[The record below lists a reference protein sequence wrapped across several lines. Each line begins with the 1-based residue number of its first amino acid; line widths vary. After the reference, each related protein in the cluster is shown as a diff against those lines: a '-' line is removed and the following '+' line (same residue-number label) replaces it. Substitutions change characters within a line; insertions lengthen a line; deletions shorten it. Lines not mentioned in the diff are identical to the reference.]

1 MDNYVMRFIKWYSF
15 IAILFFCFSFPVK
28 TEQAQS
34 NASNEKLSVYSHL
47 VAMAIYH
54 WNFASD
60 ISNEDILNLLDKSG
74 LQQDSSKEAI
84 VFRHLLATST
94 TNDVGSA
101 KIPVFVK
108 SPLLNEHWQHLKE
121 QSPLLYAAAKAY
133 YIFSKN
139 AISFEDSGMRI
150 KYSVPELL
158 DLKTELLSLENEEAT
173 AIASIWLAMEL
184 GVTSPIQ
191 AISEIEYALPYLP
204 EKTRNKTLENYFSKY
219 AAHEWLRS
227 AYIELSVPSRAY
239 HHSLKLLDS
248 TDDAIKAW
256 AYFFAIDAL
265 IIQNEFQEAFRLSD
279 KALEFVDNVDS
290 HHKKFLILVQRLR
303 VLVFSGIE
311 VNQQEIVKIQSE
323 IETLNQEEFMTK
335 AELLITYYYALKH
348 ALTGD
353 KETFGLS
360 VENYKLARQKA
371 QDNSAFESQ
380 IAFVVELEL
389 SRLYEV
395 FGDNDLAYHHLKNYN
410 ALLMKKN
417 SEQFKVNDASF
428 ANSISK
434 DIELARFRR
443 KELNELRAER
453 LGLSEDNEQKTNT
466 IYLLFVVIAAILF
479 MWRRITGSQKSQTD
493 Q

>member
-1 MDNYVMRFIKWYSF
+1 MRCIKWYSF
-15 IAILFFCFSFPVK
+15 LAILFFGCSFPAK
-28 TEQAQS
+28 AEQGVS
-34 NASNEKLSVYSHL
+34 TSGNDKLSVYSHL
-47 VAMAIYH
+47 VATAIYH

-60 ISNEDILNLLDKSG
+60 ISNDDILNLLDKSG
-74 LQQDSSKEAI
+74 LQEDASKEAI

-108 SPLLNEHWQHLKE
+108 SPLLKEHWQHLKA
-121 QSPLLYAAAKAY
+121 QSPKLYAAAKAY

-139 AISFEDSGMRI
+139 AVNFEDSSMRI

-158 DLKTELLSLENEEAT
+158 DLKTELLSLGDEEAT

-184 GVTSPIQ
+184 GVASPIQ

-204 EKTRNKTLENYFSKY
+204 EKTSHKRLESYFTKY
-219 AAHEWLRS
+219 AAHEWLRV

-239 HHSLKLLDS
+239 HHSLELLNSPDK
-248 TDDAIKAW
+248 AIKAW

-265 IIQNEFQEAFRLSD
+265 ILQNKFQDAFRLSD
-279 KALEFVDNVDS
+279 KALEFVVDVNS
-290 HHKKFLILVQRLR
+290 HHKKFLIKVQHLR
-303 VLVFSGIE
+303 VLVFSGVE
-311 VNQQEIVKIQSE
+311 TNQQEILKIQSE
-323 IETLNQEEFMTK
+323 IEALNQKEFITR
-335 AELLITYYYALKH
+335 AELLVTYYYALKH

-353 KETFGLS
+353 ENAFGLA
-360 VENYKLARQKA
+360 VKNYKLALQKA

-380 IAFVVELEL
+380 IALVVELEL

-395 FGDNDLAYHHLKNYN
+395 FGDNNLAYHHLKNYN
-410 ALLMKKN
+410 AILVKKN
-417 SEQFKVNDASF
+417 SEQFKISDVPF
-428 ANSISK
+428 ANSILK

-443 KELNELRAER
+443 EELNELRAER

-466 IYLLFVVIAAILF
+466 IYLLIVVIAAILF
-479 MWRRITGSQKSQTD
+479 IWRRLAGNQKAKSNSAR
-493 Q
+493 